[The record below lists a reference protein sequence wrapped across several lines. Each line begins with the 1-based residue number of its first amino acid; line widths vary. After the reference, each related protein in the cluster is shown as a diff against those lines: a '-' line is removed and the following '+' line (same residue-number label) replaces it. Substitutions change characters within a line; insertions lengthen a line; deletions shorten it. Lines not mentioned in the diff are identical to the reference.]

1 MNFLS
6 KVVKGGRTFLRRVL
20 HPMNRLKRPFYKSR
34 LTSDLGKDFRW
45 WLSFCRVFNG
55 KLSTF
60 TIHQLSNTSTLMHYF
75 LVLVLT
81 GEHTGSR
88 AFGPPTILCVR
99 SSASQEIGST
109 QLATDFRHNL
119 KRILT
124 TFNCT
129 RRYRQ
134 SVGGL
139 QIGRIVPFVYRPPT
153 TFACPLAT
161 FSALKMFL
169 PTVYLVLHAPL
180 YVMHRSF
187 SVD

>member
-1 MNFLS
+1 M
-6 KVVKGGRTFLRRVL
+6 RRIL
-20 HPMNRLKRPFYKSR
+20 DPMNRLKGPFYNSR
-34 LTSDLGKDFRW
+34 LTYDLRKDFRW
-45 WLSFCRVFNG
+45 LLSFCREFTG

-60 TIHQLSNTSTLMHYF
+60 AIHQLSNTSTLMHYF

-81 GEHTGSR
+81 GEHTGWR

-99 SSASQEIGST
+99 SPASQEIGST
-109 QLATDFRHNL
+109 QLATDFPHKL

-129 RRYRQ
+129 WRYRQ

-139 QIGRIVPFVYRPPT
+139 QIGRTVPFVYRSPT

-180 YVMHRSF
+180 YVMRRPCSLGT
-187 SVD
+187 D